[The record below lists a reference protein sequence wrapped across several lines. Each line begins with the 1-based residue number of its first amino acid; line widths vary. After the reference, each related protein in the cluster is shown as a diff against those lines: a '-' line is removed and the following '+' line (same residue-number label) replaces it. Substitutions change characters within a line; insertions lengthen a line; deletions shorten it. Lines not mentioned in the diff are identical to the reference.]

1 MRRVLALTGM
11 AGALLVASGCGFG
24 GDDED
29 EGDGPPARNSVP
41 PAADHADRARPEAGA
56 SDREIID
63 GWVRAVA
70 DRRYERAAA
79 FFAPGA
85 VVEQL
90 GEIRLRTRSD
100 AIAFNRSLPCSA
112 ELTDVE
118 DEGDTSLAAFRLLP
132 GPGGPCDGSA
142 RVRFTIRDGLI
153 REWRQLPEPA
163 APRGDEA

>member
-1 MRRVLALTGM
+1 MRRAMTLMAAATLLTLA
-11 AGALLVASGCGFG
+11 GCSIGG
-24 GDDED
+24 GDDD
-29 EGDGPPARNSVP
+29 PGAPADRRGVP
-41 PAADHADRARPEAGA
+41 PAADHADRARPDADAG
-56 SDREIID
+56 DREIID

>member
-1 MRRVLALTGM
+1 MRRALLLLAV
-11 AGALLVASGCGFG
+11 GALLAAAGCDLG
-24 GDDED
+24 GGED
-29 EGDGPPARNSVP
+29 EGDAPSGRESVP
-41 PAADHADRARPEAGA
+41 PAADHTDRARPDRGA
-56 SDREIID
+56 SDREVID
-63 GWVRAVA
+63 GWVTALA
-70 DRRYERAAA
+70 GRRYERAAA
-79 FFAPGA
+79 YFAPNA

-100 AIAFNRSLPCSA
+100 AIVFNRSLPCSA

-132 GPGGPCDGSA
+132 GPGGFCEGSA

-163 APRGDEA
+163 GPRGDEA